1 MMLLLLTLVFCV
13 DSTLCECG
21 WAVTLPTGIACLPHT
36 HNSVRMMMKVMRMVR
51 MVLIRMVNHHW
62 WLLSWGCWWCWL
74 LSCWRITHGVM
85 RSSREEKGDD
95 DGVDVGGNDDDEE
108 KKLWLTLRLR
118 VEFAYE
124 PDLPEKLKF
133 QQSCPTLL
141 QHHHANNYCNSY
153 HRHAYNC
160 HNDNVNYDNI
170 MVMKIMINTMII
182 MEL

>member
-1 MMLLLLTLVFCV
+1 
-13 DSTLCECG
+13 
-21 WAVTLPTGIACLPHT
+21 
-36 HNSVRMMMKVMRMVR
+36 
-51 MVLIRMVNHHW
+51 
-62 WLLSWGCWWCWL
+62 
-74 LSCWRITHGVM
+74 M
-85 RSSREEKGDD
+85 RSSREEKGDG

-118 VEFAYE
+118 VELAYE

-153 HRHAYNC
+153 HRQAYNC

-170 MVMKIMINTMII
+170 MVMIININTMII

>member
-1 MMLLLLTLVFCV
+1 MMLLLTLVFCV

-62 WLLSWGCWWCWL
+62 WGCWWCWL
-74 LSCWRITHGVM
+74 LSSWRITHGVM
-85 RSSREEKGDD
+85 RSSREEMGDD
-95 DGVDVGGNDDDEE
+95 DGVDVGGNNDDEE

-141 QHHHANNYCNSY
+141 QHHHANNYCNPY
-153 HRHAYNC
+153 HRHACNC
-160 HNDNVNYDNI
+160 HNGNVNYDNI
-170 MVMKIMINTMII
+170 MVMIIMINTMTI